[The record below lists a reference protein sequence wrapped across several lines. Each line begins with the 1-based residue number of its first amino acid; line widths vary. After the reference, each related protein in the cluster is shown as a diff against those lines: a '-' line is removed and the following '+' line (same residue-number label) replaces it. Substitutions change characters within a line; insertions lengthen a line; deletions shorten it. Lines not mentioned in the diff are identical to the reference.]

1 MNRIISTLLLLFA
14 VQTAWSQIPQ
24 TISYQGVLSNND
36 GTPVQDGNYTLTFK
50 LYHTET
56 GGAAIWTE
64 IQTAKVI
71 NGIFNVILGK
81 ANPLSLPMDM
91 VKAWM

>member
-1 MNRIISTLLLLFA
+1 MDRINSTLLLLLA

-50 LYHTET
+50 LYHTDRR
-56 GGAAIWTE
+56 GCHLDG
-64 IQTAKVI
+64 
-71 NGIFNVILGK
+71 
-81 ANPLSLPMDM
+81 NPDRESYQRNF
-91 VKAWM
+91 